1 MLTNE
6 EEKILEYIKIGSD
19 NDPSHPEFPPDN
31 PKFPATPIKRLEIEG
46 FSNVFV
52 KDESVNPTGTHK
64 DRMSWEI
71 VCQYRNF
78 LIAKKNGL
86 VKGPLPQF
94 SIISSGNAAISLSYF
109 LKKYNLPKLK
119 ILIDDDTPEKIH
131 EYLKKCYCEIYITD
145 LAKKPINFKEI
156 LELTENPN
164 GFDITSNEA
173 LDPNVIFYD
182 WMSFEIINQAP
193 DYIFVPFGTGSLYA
207 NICNII
213 KEELWKVDKHDP
225 RLMIDIN
232 KMRSCNIIGSTVNL
246 PNSKAYMLYSPHL
259 PFTQF
264 NEQWLSFYK
273 KFGYIGK
280 LSNVYLVSE
289 EAIEKAF
296 EILNSQGIRCEHS
309 GAAGLAYFLEN
320 KDNLPKDKRYLI
332 INTGRGLWFK

>member
-6 EEKILEYIKIGSD
+6 EEKILESIKIGSD
-19 NDPSHPEFPPDN
+19 NDPLNPEFPPDN
-31 PKFPATPIKRLEIEG
+31 PRFPATPTKKLEIEG
-46 FSNVFV
+46 FPNVFV
-52 KDESVNPTGTHK
+52 KDDSVNPTGTHK

-78 LIAKKNGL
+78 LVAKKMGL
-86 VKGPLPQF
+86 LKGPLPQF
-94 SIISSGNAAISLSYF
+94 SIISSGNAAISLAYF
-109 LKKYNLPKLK
+109 LKKYKLPKPK
-119 ILIDDDTPEKIH
+119 ILIDDDTPKEIH
-131 EYLKKCYCEIYITD
+131 DYLKKCYCEIYITD
-145 LAKKPINFKEI
+145 LAKKSLNFKEI

-173 LDPNVIFYD
+173 LDPHTIFYD

-193 DYIFVPFGTGSLYA
+193 DYIFVPFGTGSLYE

-213 KEELWKVDKHDP
+213 KEELWKVGKNDP
-225 RLMIDIN
+225 RLKVDIN
-232 KMRSCNIIGSTVNL
+232 KLRSCNVIGATVNL

-264 NEQWLSFYK
+264 NEQWLGFYK
-273 KFGYIGK
+273 GFGYIGK
-280 LSNVYLVSE
+280 LSTISLVSE
-289 EAIEKAF
+289 ESIEKAF
-296 EILNSQGIRCEHS
+296 EFLNSQGIRCEYS

-320 KDNLPKDKRYLI
+320 KDKLPKDKKYLV

>member
-6 EEKILEYIKIGSD
+6 EEKILESIKIGSY
-19 NDPSHPEFPPDN
+19 NNPLHPEFPPDD
-31 PKFPATPIKRLEIEG
+31 PKFPATPIKKLEIDG

-78 LIAKKNGL
+78 LIAKKMGL
-86 VKGPLPQF
+86 EQNPLPQF

-109 LKKYNLPKLK
+109 LKKYKLPKPK
-119 ILIDDDTPEKIH
+119 ILIDDETPKEIH
-131 EYLKKCYCEIYITD
+131 DYLKKCYCKIYVID
-145 LAKKPINFKEI
+145 LSKKSLNFKEI
-156 LELTENPN
+156 LKLTENPS

-173 LDPNVIFYD
+173 LDPHTIFYD
-182 WMSFEIINQAP
+182 WMSFEIINQTP
-193 DYIFVPFGTGSLYA
+193 DYIFVPFGTGSLYE

-213 KEELWKVDKHDP
+213 KEELWKTEKNDP
-225 RLMIDIN
+225 RLMVDIN
-232 KMRSCNIIGSTVNL
+232 KLRTCNIIGATVNL

-259 PFTQF
+259 PFTLF
-264 NEQWLSFYK
+264 NEQWLGFYK

-280 LSNVYLVSE
+280 FSTVSLVSE
-289 EAIEKAF
+289 ESIEKAF
-296 EILNSQGIRCEHS
+296 DVLNSQGIRCEHS
-309 GAAGLAYFLEN
+309 GAAGLAYFLEHKDELSKN
-320 KDNLPKDKRYLI
+320 KKYLI